1 MGIGPGNLLTEDII
15 KKYYP
20 EDLGHINRLKLLHFK
35 KLKTKYNWGPNK
47 YYKSAAIFG
56 IHPTYIQEMLS
67 EKRYKKKDYENIMS
81 VKNVI
86 RNERP
91 QGSYMLTILRVGIDS
106 QRIDTIE
113 ITE

>member
-1 MGIGPGNLLTEDII
+1 MCILLWFLFTDYTNYSNSFYSWNCYEVKREQILNLKKEIGGKII
-15 KKYYP
+15 KVNFVIKP
-20 EDLGHINRLKLLHFK
+20 GGRMFLSS
-35 KLKTKYNWGPNK
+35 TK
-47 YYKSAAIFG
+47 
-56 IHPTYIQEMLS
+56 Q
-67 EKRYKKKDYENIMS
+67 KKDYENIMF

-91 QGSYMLTILRVGIDS
+91 QGSYMLTILRVGISS

>member
-1 MGIGPGNLLTEDII
+1 MYLNSI
-15 KKYYP
+15 K
-20 EDLGHINRLKLLHFK
+20 
-35 KLKTKYNWGPNK
+35 
-47 YYKSAAIFG
+47 
-56 IHPTYIQEMLS
+56 Q
-67 EKRYKKKDYENIMS
+67 KKDYEDIMS

-91 QGSYMLTILRVGIDS
+91 QGSYMLTILRVGINS

>member
-1 MGIGPGNLLTEDII
+1 MYSNLT
-15 KKYYP
+15 
-20 EDLGHINRLKLLHFK
+20 NQR
-35 KLKTKYNWGPNK
+35 
-47 YYKSAAIFG
+47 
-56 IHPTYIQEMLS
+56 
-67 EKRYKKKDYENIMS
+67 RDYENIMS

-86 RNERP
+86 RNEKP

>member
-1 MGIGPGNLLTEDII
+1 MDYQRNMVVCRVINWDI
-15 KKYYP
+15 KKEIDGNQVVVNY
-20 EDLGHINRLKLLHFK
+20 DIKHGGRMSLNS
-35 KLKTKYNWGPNK
+35 TK
-47 YYKSAAIFG
+47 
-56 IHPTYIQEMLS
+56 Q
-67 EKRYKKKDYENIMS
+67 RKDYGNIMS